1 LPVEAWPSR
10 FVRAAAG
17 DASGNS
23 TRVWENELFVFGV
36 GGLLWII
43 LVVLLVLLVVGLLRG
58 RA

>member
-1 LPVEAWPSR
+1 M
-10 FVRAAAG
+10 FI
-17 DASGNS
+17 
-23 TRVWENELFVFGV
+23 FGV

>member
-1 LPVEAWPSR
+1 
-10 FVRAAAG
+10 
-17 DASGNS
+17 
-23 TRVWENELFVFGV
+23 LFVFGV

>member
-1 LPVEAWPSR
+1 M
-10 FVRAAAG
+10 
-17 DASGNS
+17 
-23 TRVWENELFVFGV
+23 FVFGV